1 MEALLNLHRIC
12 CHLKFTSQEFSV
24 AVLGSSFVASQLL
37 FGSQGTG
44 IVILDWYFFK
54 TWTFD

>member
-44 IVILDWYFFK
+44 IVILD
-54 TWTFD
+54 